1 MSMAEN
7 PVYFHQR
14 LTASGLVKNN
24 AGVCGRIFC
33 SSSSSGTVQI
43 QDDTANNGTHIVV
56 NTFPLTAGQSYPF
69 NLIMEHG
76 IYIVITGTADIS
88 VEYT

>member
-14 LTASGLVKNN
+14 LQASGLVKNG
-24 AGVCGRIFC
+24 AGVCGQIFC
-33 SSSSSGTVQI
+33 ASESGATIEVL
-43 QDDTANNGTHIVV
+43 DDTTNSGAHIVV
-56 NTFPLTAGQSYPF
+56 GPYTPVAGTAVPF
-69 NLIMEHG
+69 KMVMERG